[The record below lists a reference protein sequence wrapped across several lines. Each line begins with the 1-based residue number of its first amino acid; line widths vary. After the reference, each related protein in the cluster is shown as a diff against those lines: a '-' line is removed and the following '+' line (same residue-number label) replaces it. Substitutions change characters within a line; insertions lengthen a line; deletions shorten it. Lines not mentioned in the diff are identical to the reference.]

1 MPDDPEVSTRI
12 LKSVPDGHLKGPLQ
26 DYKLSIL
33 EVTSLSLHLPVPCVL
48 TSYGQ
53 SSGAVLFRQEG
64 VHWLEMLT
72 LTLLNVFL
80 EAWSRE

>member
-1 MPDDPEVSTRI
+1 MIQKTTIQTPEVPTHI
-12 LKSVPDGHLKGPLQ
+12 LR
-26 DYKLSIL
+26 IL
-33 EVTSLSLHLPVPCVL
+33 EVTHLSLHLPIPCVL
-48 TSYGQ
+48 TSYGR